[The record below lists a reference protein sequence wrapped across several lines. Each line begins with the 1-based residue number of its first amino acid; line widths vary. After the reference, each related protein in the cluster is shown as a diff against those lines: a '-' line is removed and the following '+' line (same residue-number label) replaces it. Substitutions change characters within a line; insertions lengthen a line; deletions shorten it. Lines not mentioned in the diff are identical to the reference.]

1 MKILENVKTIDSLGR
16 IVIPQDMRD
25 EMQIRKKDEL
35 SIIMRGEEIRIKK
48 TENFCIACYET
59 ENLKKYQ
66 NKYICEECIA
76 NIKKL

>member
-1 MKILENVKTIDSLGR
+1 
-16 IVIPQDMRD
+16 
-25 EMQIRKKDEL
+25 MQIRKKDEV
-35 SIIMRGEEIRIKK
+35 SIIMRGEEIRIRK